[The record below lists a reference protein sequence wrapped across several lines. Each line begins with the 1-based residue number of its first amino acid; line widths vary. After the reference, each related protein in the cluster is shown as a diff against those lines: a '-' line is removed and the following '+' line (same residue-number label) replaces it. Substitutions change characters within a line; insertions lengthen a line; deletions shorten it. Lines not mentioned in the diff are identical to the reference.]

1 MISTNTL
8 MAETET
14 EREREIERWYNDGK
28 NRMEQMKRKE
38 CVVHLYS
45 NSHRKSQLVSHS
57 FTQKPFTI
65 GIIVK

>member
-38 CVVHLYS
+38 CEVHLYS
-45 NSHRKSQLVSHS
+45 NSHRKSQSVSHS